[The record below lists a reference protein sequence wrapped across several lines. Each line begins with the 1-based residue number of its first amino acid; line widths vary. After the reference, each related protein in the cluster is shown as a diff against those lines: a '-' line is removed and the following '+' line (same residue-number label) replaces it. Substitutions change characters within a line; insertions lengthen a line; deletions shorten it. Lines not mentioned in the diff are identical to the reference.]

1 MSVLERAT
9 EMLEIISDGFR
20 EILERRKQDTLTDS
34 LWMWDAHVKE
44 IILQYRDILY
54 ALSIRGKNGKII
66 IRQKNITRRGAGV
79 ERFGEYSTVEGETG
93 ESISGDG
100 TILIALVVLYLN
112 REFTDISHW
121 EGGYSDFWRRA
132 YLICCGRNHC
142 GCAEIAAGVGQTP
155 NSRRVD
161 LLEKIE
167 KKWRQEETYT
177 EEELQSK
184 IKELSSKLA
193 RAKDL
198 YQEGR
203 RLVTAMDLA
212 GAGKIRDEYNKELK
226 SIQCPVHMVG
236 CISPKY
242 NEACFPSKEVAHDL
256 GSMRI
261 NNELYLEW
269 SREYLESK
277 GLGGLLLLGCP
288 PGTESADGKKQGVE
302 SLAAP
307 DSAAGGGYRKKKR
320 SSKRKKSSKRRNKFK
335 KSNKRKIPKRNNKK
349 RSYNKRRKMRGGSNQ
364 IEIMSDF
371 KKEQEE
377 LRLLARDND
386 KAEFKGKFNEMIKMV
401 NFDSSSSKGTES
413 FLFNFIEQYT
423 GIDTRRLKYKKG
435 FTDDWLS
442 SRFEIS
448 TLFLEYDGGDYAGDK
463 HIIKLQICP
472 SIYRYLFIEEWY
484 KSIRAW
490 YAGLSPKPIFIL
502 LLSNEKDGKD
512 YIFMSFQK
520 MITWDEIIHMF
531 PGKGIGRYPLWQEEE
546 WAKIYDF
553 PEGEQKPNSEV
564 EHALKGLNERLKKI
578 EGDDPELKHIDLH
591 NENIVFETES
601 GFIYAYIIDWG
612 PGWGW
617 GRPPVSSDVR

>member
-1 MSVLERAT
+1 M
-9 EMLEIISDGFR
+9 ISGRPRSGSSGSDPIKYIKEAQR
-20 EILERRKQDTLTDS
+20 LRKE
-34 LWMWDAHVKE
+34 A
-44 IILQYRDILY
+44 
-54 ALSIRGKNGKII
+54 
-66 IRQKNITRRGAGV
+66 RQIVYDLGWV
-79 ERFGEYSTVEGETG
+79 YH
-93 ESISGDG
+93 SGDG
-100 TILIALVVLYLN
+100 ATVIFKDPDNPNIQ
-112 REFTDISHW
+112 I
-121 EGGYSDFWRRA
+121 EG
-132 YLICCGRNHC
+132 LPI
-142 GCAEIAAGVGQTP
+142 T
-155 NSRRVD
+155 
-161 LLEKIE
+161 
-167 KKWRQEETYT
+167 
-177 EEELQSK
+177 
-184 IKELSSKLA
+184 
-193 RAKDL
+193 
-198 YQEGR
+198 
-203 RLVTAMDLA
+203 
-212 GAGKIRDEYNKELK
+212 
-226 SIQCPVHMVG
+226 
-236 CISPKY
+236 ISPQ
-242 NEACFPSKEVAHDL
+242 
-256 GSMRI
+256 
-261 NNELYLEW
+261 
-269 SREYLESK
+269 EYK
-277 GLGGLLLLGCP
+277 GLSDDEKRKHGGIILPAKL
-288 PGTESADGKKQGVE
+288 
-302 SLAAP
+302 
-307 DSAAGGGYRKKKR
+307 KKKK
-320 SSKRKKSSKRRNKFK
+320 SKKKKSKKRKSK
-335 KSNKRKIPKRNNKK
+335 KRKIPKRNNKK

-472 SIYRYLFIEEWY
+472 SMYRYLFIEEWY

-520 MITWDEIIHMF
+520 MITWDEIIHIF